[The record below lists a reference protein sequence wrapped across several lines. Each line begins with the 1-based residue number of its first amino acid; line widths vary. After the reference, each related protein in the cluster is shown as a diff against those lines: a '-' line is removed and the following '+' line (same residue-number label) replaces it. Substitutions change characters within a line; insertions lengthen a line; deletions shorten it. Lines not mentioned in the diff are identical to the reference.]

1 MRNIGRR
8 IRSSFGMGS
17 SRVAIRSQMAWYW
30 RWTVNVLM
38 MAAVAAVVWW
48 LVENSYRIT
57 GFNID
62 EVRQQMASL
71 TEENRGLKRDL
82 DTAKGSLTERDRQLQ
97 IEKAAQTELART
109 VVQLQEENAGM
120 KHDLVQLRTQVI
132 ERDRQLQVERAA
144 QGELARSVAGLQE
157 ENASLKE
164 DLGFL
169 RKLMS
174 SGATVE
180 GLVVSDLKV
189 ERDGGPNQ
197 YRYRFLL
204 TQGGQRKQDFRG
216 KVQVLARVA
225 QGPNVNTYTFP
236 EPSAGDAAGAVDFRF
251 YQKIEGRFTVPEGGQ
266 LRSAEIRIL
275 AVPGGQVKLSRTV
288 NVQ

>member
-1 MRNIGRR
+1 M
-8 IRSSFGMGS
+8 
-17 SRVAIRSQMAWYW
+17 AIRSQLAWYW
-30 RWTVNVLM
+30 RWLLNILM
-38 MAAVAAVVWW
+38 MGAVAAVVWW
-48 LVENSYRIT
+48 LVQNSYRIT
-57 GFNID
+57 GFSVD
-62 EVRQQMASL
+62 EARQQIRGL
-71 TEENRGLKRDL
+71 TEENARMKGQL
-82 DTAKGSLTERDRQLQ
+82 DA
-97 IEKAAQTELART
+97 
-109 VVQLQEENAGM
+109 
-120 KHDLVQLRTQVI
+120 LRTQVI
-132 ERDRQLQVERAA
+132 DRDRQLQVERAS
-144 QGELARSVAGLQE
+144 QSELARTVAALQD

-174 SGATVE
+174 SGGATTE
-180 GLVVSDLKV
+180 GLSVSDLKV
-189 ERDGGPNQ
+189 ERDGAPNQ
-197 YRYRFLL
+197 YRYRMVL

-225 QGPNVNTYTFP
+225 QGPNISTYTFP

-251 YQKIEGRFTVPEGGQ
+251 YQKVEGRFTVPEGGQ